1 MHVPCHYARDTWMRE
16 MHLLGSNVSL
26 YPHIMRSV
34 GIAPALRRTV
44 GLHPENPPGRR
55 FAMSATS
62 QAPGTTDPRPD
73 ASPSNREGSSAD
85 SLRARIVACL
95 VLLIPAALALAIS
108 GYHLGTAPLWRDEA
122 ATVSIS
128 QRSVGQILATLPH
141 DDAVHG
147 LYYLVIHVVMT
158 VVGSS
163 VSQLRMPT
171 LLGMAVASAFTAVV
185 TRDLARM
192 AGAPFASLT
201 GMAAGVIFA
210 ITPST
215 IGYAQQA
222 RSYAIVT
229 AMATIATYL
238 LLRALR
244 GGRRWWVA
252 YGVAIALT
260 GLFNLFG
267 ALIVAAHAVTILL
280 THRRDRRR
288 WLVTAGVAC
297 VVLVPVAYLA
307 YTERGAL
314 SWIDMPPGWPGFVA
328 FIHNATDTSELTWP
342 LIVLAVLGV
351 IVEIAA
357 RRSIVLGP
365 AAVAAPWFLVPPVL
379 LLLASE
385 TAPMWDVRYVEYC
398 TPAFAIL
405 VAWGLNG
412 LGRLIVRSSRRG
424 SRVAWA
430 PTAVVPLLLLAAFWP
445 GQQTNRTSR
454 PDSMIAESQIIERNA
469 RPGDAVM
476 YFPIDFR
483 VVSAPFPDPWRRLRD
498 VALARTPEASNTLY
512 GIDVTP
518 AQLPQRMADVT
529 RVWVVTSSL
538 VNYFNTRDATP
549 FDFAERAFLLH
560 MRVVGR
566 WTDGDTALILY
577 ARS

>member
-1 MHVPCHYARDTWMRE
+1 
-16 MHLLGSNVSL
+16 
-26 YPHIMRSV
+26 
-34 GIAPALRRTV
+34 
-44 GLHPENPPGRR
+44 
-55 FAMSATS
+55 MSATS
-62 QAPGTTDPRPD
+62 QVPGTADPRPD
-73 ASPSNREGSSAD
+73 ESPSTREGSSAA
-85 SLRARIVACL
+85 SGHARIVTFL
-95 VLLIPAALALAIS
+95 MLLIPAALALAIS
-108 GYHLGTAPLWRDEA
+108 GYHLGRAPLWRDEA

-158 VVGSS
+158 VAGSS
-163 VSQLRMPT
+163 VSELRMPT
-171 LLGMAVASAFTAVV
+171 LIGMAVASAFTALV

-192 AGAPFASLT
+192 AGAPFATLT
-201 GMAAGVIFA
+201 GMTAGAIFA

-215 IGYAQQA
+215 VGYAQQA

-244 GGRRWWVA
+244 GDRRWWAA

-280 THRRDRRR
+280 THRRDPRR
-288 WLVTAGVAC
+288 WVVTAGVAC

-314 SWIDMPPGWPGFVA
+314 SWINKPPGWPGFVA

-342 LIVLAVLGV
+342 LIGLAVLGV
-351 IVEIAA
+351 VVEVAA
-357 RRSIVLGP
+357 RRSISLGP
-365 AAVAAPWFLVPPVL
+365 AAVAVPWFLVPPVV

-385 TAPMWDVRYVEYC
+385 VAPMWDVRYVEYC
-398 TPAFAIL
+398 IPAFAIL

-412 LGRLIVRSSRRG
+412 LGRLVIMTSRRG
-424 SRVAWA
+424 SRVAWM
-430 PTAVVPLLLLAAFWP
+430 PVAVVPLLLLAAFWP
-445 GQQTNRTSR
+445 GEHTNRTSR
-454 PDSMIAESQIIERNA
+454 PDSMIAESQIIARNA

-476 YFPIDFR
+476 FFPINFR
-483 VVSAPFPDPWRRLRD
+483 DVTAPYPDPWRKLRD
-498 VALARTPEASNTLY
+498 VALAQTPVASNTLY
-512 GIDVTP
+512 GIDVP
-518 AQLPQRMADVT
+518 AAQLPQRMAGVS

-538 VNYFNTRDATP
+538 VNYFNTGDATP
-549 FDFAERAFLLH
+549 FDFAERAFLSRMH
-560 MRVVGR
+560 VIGR
-566 WTDGDTALILY
+566 WRDGDTALILY